1 MTKYGMNVLLVLD
14 TAKGNAIRNSN
25 GFTHARLQSIINFK
39 AEGQKIITLNNIN
52 RLFLPQNINGK
63 EYHVSNENRL

>member
-25 GFTHARLQSIINFK
+25 GITHARLQSIINFK
-39 AEGQKIITLNNIN
+39 AEGQK
-52 RLFLPQNINGK
+52 
-63 EYHVSNENRL
+63 